1 MTDHTTESTSFR
13 PSFDTDQLRPA
24 MLLAGTQVIV
34 ALVSAVLLT
43 NGLLS

>member
-24 MLLAGTQVIV
+24 VLLAGIQVIV
-34 ALVSAVLLT
+34 ALLSAVLLT
-43 NGLLS
+43 NGVLA